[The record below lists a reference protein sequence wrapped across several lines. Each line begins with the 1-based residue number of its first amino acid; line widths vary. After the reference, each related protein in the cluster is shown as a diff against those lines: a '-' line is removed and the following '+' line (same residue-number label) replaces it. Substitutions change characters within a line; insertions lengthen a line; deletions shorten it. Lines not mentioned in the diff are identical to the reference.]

1 MKFSDAIDLMDA
13 IIEQASAEAVKIA
26 EEKEKIAILAD
37 GICLLMDKVYEREDL
52 ERIRLKDSEINK
64 MTATIAEIEE
74 IYDIN
79 DYVYNVKLT
88 KNSIFRRVGKFCR
101 KRMRQFGQLMIC
113 KSRKK

>member
-13 IIEQASAEAVKIA
+13 ILQQASAEVVKIA

-37 GICLLMDKVYEREDL
+37 GICLLMDKVYEREEL
-52 ERIRLKDSEINK
+52 ERIRLKDSENK

-88 KNSIFRRVGKFCR
+88 NNSIFRRVGKFIR